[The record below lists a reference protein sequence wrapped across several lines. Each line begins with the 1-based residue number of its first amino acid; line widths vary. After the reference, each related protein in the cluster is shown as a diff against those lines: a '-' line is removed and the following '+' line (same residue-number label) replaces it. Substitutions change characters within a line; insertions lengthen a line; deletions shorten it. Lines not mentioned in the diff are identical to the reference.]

1 MLCILVSAPAVEISR
16 RLALGRAA
24 AAAAAAGAPAAASA
38 KAGDPLPIPG
48 LDGKPLFGTGGVID
62 AFLPSDDL
70 ASRYAQNPADVSGVV
85 LPSALV
91 GVKDAAIIF
100 HGAGG
105 PDRETRAMEARFAEQ
120 DAAAGLARGVAT
132 FNWLPWF
139 TTDTQRTSF
148 ISKDVG
154 RALGQQLAAND
165 GLRSLHVVGTSAGS
179 FAASECCA
187 GYVAARG
194 GRARVTVR
202 LSLADPF
209 SAALEASPNDGRGA
223 QFFGRDADFAE
234 HLLNRD
240 DIVPNTNTPLPF
252 CYCLDVTKTAE
263 RKTFPPPDPTG
274 DAFDDGRDADAASTS
289 SLWAAKATAAPATA
303 TTPITVPGSMS
314 TAPSG
319 RIWLRTGLGRV
330 YEDAL
335 KAPSKPSLT
344 CNIFQRHPAP
354 GPGYNTRSGA
364 GSHKDF
370 T

>member
-1 MLCILVSAPAVEISR
+1 MFCLLVSAPAVEISR

-194 GRARVTVR
+194 GRARATVR

-209 SAALEASPNDGRGA
+209 AAALEASPNDGRGA

-274 DAFDDGRDADAASTS
+274 DPFDDLLLRSLGYHNWPLGYLARHYETVLDA
-289 SLWAAKATAAPATA
+289 K
-303 TTPITVPGSMS
+303 
-314 TAPSG
+314 
-319 RIWLRTGLGRV
+319 GRV
-330 YEDAL
+330 VL
-335 KAPSKPSLT
+335 PSHAELP
-344 CNIFQRHPAP
+344 R
-354 GPGYNTRSGA
+354 GA
-364 GSHKDF
+364 VVRVA
-370 T
+370 